1 MAAVLGLALVG
12 SWARAMSQG
21 VSAPEERFFQVEWQL
36 ERAGDRDAA
45 IVGVLNNHY
54 LYRLQR
60 VRLQAHVLDTAGQ
73 VTHDAFTFVDDIP
86 SGGRVSFRLPLP
98 ATGARYAV
106 TVHSF
111 EFGPRESP

>member
-1 MAAVLGLALVG
+1 
-12 SWARAMSQG
+12 
-21 VSAPEERFFQVEWQL
+21 
-36 ERAGDRDAA
+36 
-45 IVGVLNNHY
+45 
-54 LYRLQR
+54 
-60 VRLQAHVLDTAGQ
+60 
-73 VTHDAFTFVDDIP
+73 VDDIP